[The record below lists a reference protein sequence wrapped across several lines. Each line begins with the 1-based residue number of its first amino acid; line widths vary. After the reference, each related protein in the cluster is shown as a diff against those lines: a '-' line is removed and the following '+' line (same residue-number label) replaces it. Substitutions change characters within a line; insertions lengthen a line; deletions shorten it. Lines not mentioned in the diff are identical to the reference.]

1 MAAMSFRHRVRWR
14 TAIGCAGALFALAAS
29 LALKL
34 GLFTA
39 GGARVTR
46 ASSAEVEAMTL
57 PAKAGYVFAESPAS
71 GGKAFKFLGNGV
83 ASERLTISGPARA
96 VVLRARGTQC
106 SGAPVATV
114 TIDGRQRL
122 RSAVASTIYSD
133 YGADVS
139 LPRGTHVVRVAFVN
153 DRMASSCD
161 RNLYADKV
169 MLLDRAI
176 ASAPPAASPAATAA
190 PVGQLLFASG
200 FESGVAPPW
209 GGIQACPSQGKSAI
223 STVARP
229 VLSGSRSMKAWVSG
243 TCSFGSQRAEVLN
256 AGSQYRYTEGQ
267 ELYFADSVYFPANF
281 PATQKGHC
289 ITMQIHTLQRGEQ
302 ATSPAFSV
310 WCRDA
315 AGHTNTV
322 MLRTGAPGCQWQT
335 PMVRSVWH
343 NFVVRMKF
351 STSSSVGS
359 WDLWYGTGTHPTYV
373 EVARNCASNALLS
386 ATDYGYYK
394 VGLYRGLENADTATV
409 YHDNVRVGTSFD
421 AVTR

>member
-14 TAIGCAGALFALAAS
+14 TAIGCAAALLAVAAG

-39 GGARVTR
+39 GGAPLAR
-46 ASSAEVEAMTL
+46 ASGAEVEAMAL

-71 GGKAFKFLGNGV
+71 GGKAFKFLGNGG
-83 ASERLTISGPARA
+83 ASKRLTISGPARA
-96 VVLRARGTQC
+96 VVLLARGTHC

-114 TIDGRQRL
+114 SIDGRQRL
-122 RSAVASTIYSD
+122 RSAVASKIYSD

-153 DRMASSCD
+153 DRTASSCD
-161 RNLYADKV
+161 RNLFADKV
-169 MLLDRAI
+169 MLLDRTI
-176 ASAPPAASPAATAA
+176 ASAPSAASPAPTAA

-209 GGIQACPSQGKSAI
+209 GGIQACPSEGKSAI

-229 VLSGSRSMKAWVSG
+229 VLRGSRSMKAWVSG

-281 PATQKGHC
+281 PATQEGHC
-289 ITMQIHTLQRGEQ
+289 ITMQIHTAQRGAQ
-302 ATSPAFSV
+302 RRPPAFSLECKSRRTHRV
-310 WCRDA
+310 ALGARA
-315 AGHTNTV
+315 ASH
-322 MLRTGAPGCQWQT
+322 CQWT
-335 PMVRSVWH
+335 APMVRRTWHRFVWR
-343 NFVVRMKF
+343 VKF
-351 STSSSVGS
+351 SSVNGN
-359 WDLWYGTGTHPTYV
+359 WDLWYGTGTRPTYI
-373 EVARNCASNALLS
+373 EVVSNCASNALLS

-394 VGLYRGLENADTATV
+394 VGLYRGLENADSATV
-409 YHDNVRVGTSFD
+409 YHDDVRVGTSFD

>member
-1 MAAMSFRHRVRWR
+1 MPQRTVGLRRRPALTRRSLLLLTTAAV
-14 TAIGCAGALFALAAS
+14 AA
-29 LALKL
+29 
-34 GLFTA
+34 
-39 GGARVTR
+39 VPVY
-46 ASSAEVEAMTL
+46 ASVAYAATGVEVETMTL
-57 PAKAGYVFAESPAS
+57 PTKSGYAVAESAAS
-71 GGKAFKFLGNGV
+71 GGKAFKFLRSGV
-83 ASERLTISGPARA
+83 ANKHVTTSAAASR
-96 VVLRARGTQC
+96 VVLRARGSHC
-106 SGAPVATV
+106 AGAPVATV
-114 TIDGRQRL
+114 TIDGTQRL
-122 RSAVASTIYSD
+122 RSAVASTTYSE
-133 YGADVS
+133 YAADVALS
-139 LPRGTHVVRVAFVN
+139 RGTHTITVAFAN
-153 DRMASSCD
+153 DYRSISCD
-161 RNLYADKV
+161 RNLYADKIT
-169 MLLDRAI
+169 LLDQATSPQP
-176 ASAPPAASPAATAA
+176 APSATAGPAATDDG
-190 PVGQLLFASG
+190 VRLFDSG
-200 FESGVAPPW
+200 FEAGVSPW
-209 GGIQACPSQGKSAI
+209 GGVQACPSEGKSEVSVV
-223 STVARP
+223 STLA
-229 VLSGSRSMKAWVSG
+229 LHGAYSMRSSVSG

-409 YHDNVRVGTSFD
+409 YHDDTRVGTSFA
-421 AVTR
+421 AVAQ